1 MRSKATSLATSA
13 NWAFNFSLGYFVPP
27 AFINIRWQTYIVFGV
42 FCVAMWI
49 HVFFM
54 FPETAGKPLEE
65 VTAMF
70 EDPKGIR
77 YIGTPAWKTRAST
90 SDTSRLERGQDLEKK
105 RSEEEKPETLEVA
118 PKETV

>member
-1 MRSKATSLATSA
+1 
-13 NWAFNFSLGYFVPP
+13 
-27 AFINIRWQTYIVFGV
+27 
-42 FCVAMWI
+42 MWI
-49 HVFFM
+49 HVFLA

-77 YIGTPAWKTRAST
+77 YLGTPVWKTHTTT
-90 SDTSRLERGQDLEKK
+90 SITSRLERGQDVEKK
-105 RSEEEKPETLEVA
+105 HSDDEKPETLEVA

>member
-1 MRSKATSLATSA
+1 
-13 NWAFNFSLGYFVPP
+13 LGYFVPP
-27 AFINIRWQTYIVFGV
+27 AFVNIRWQTYIVFGV

-49 HVFFM
+49 HVFLC

-70 EDPKGIR
+70 EDPKGMR
-77 YIGTPAWKTRAST
+77 YIGTPAWKTRATTST
-90 SDTSRLERGQDLEKK
+90 TSRLERGQDLEKK